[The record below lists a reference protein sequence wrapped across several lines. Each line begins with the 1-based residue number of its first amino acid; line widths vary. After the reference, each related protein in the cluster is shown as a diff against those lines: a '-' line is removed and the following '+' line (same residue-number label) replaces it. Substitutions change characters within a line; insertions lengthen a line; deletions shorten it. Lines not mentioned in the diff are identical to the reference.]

1 MEART
6 LLSSTKS
13 TVGEIA
19 SKLGFSDAA
28 AFCKFFKRNA
38 GQTPL
43 NYRKGLLLHIEMR

>member
-13 TVGEIA
+13 TVGILLPGLALVMLPVSVVFQEEY
-19 SKLGFSDAA
+19 
-28 AFCKFFKRNA
+28 

-43 NYRKGLLLHIEMR
+43 NYRKGLWI